1 MEYAVILIL
10 SGLDLYLIN
19 IELGLCVSL
28 CLFVAN
34 PFFLAYFLVGKF
46 LWTSGKAVV

>member
-28 CLFVAN
+28 CFFV
-34 PFFLAYFLVGKF
+34 PLCG
-46 LWTSGKAVV
+46 